1 MLQTARAI
9 NVLPGRHAGGGAEGI
24 AGAALLVYL
33 RRRYARRVRR
43 ERMTASL
50 QMAVRLENGV
60 EEMPASRRLLRA
72 S

>member
-1 MLQTARAI
+1 MQTARAI
-9 NVLPGRHAGGGAEGI
+9 DVLPGRHAGRGAEGI

-33 RRRYARRVRR
+33 RRRHARRVRR
-43 ERMTASL
+43 EPMSL
-50 QMAVRLENGV
+50 RMAVRLENGV